1 MEYNYTWDEFTD
13 ADLTELPGEFTMSSL
28 NLSLDVLNQKQM
40 ASMWVCVYEYQF
52 WTPDEGQIGAGDDL
66 EGWVLGPPECYIV
79 NYEVVGS
86 NYSPTYTS
94 SYTTNGEMA
103 HYTATSTIAT
113 SPTNDPLLDEE
124 YLHALNVVK
133 SELGTRLH
141 PREQNYL
148 DRQLVVTMQNYW
160 FLKKNM
166 FTEEAKD
173 FSAEAV
179 STEMAFGEVDF
190 EEQVILDKSF
200 IDNDCLYGVYTA
212 MGKATKFKEYLQ
224 NFEPNGSIADLRFTT
239 DDNFATNRETKYHN
253 AMAITDAPISSNEI
267 KRTFNT
273 DINTSGDITNKP
285 DVFKAVAMIH
295 EILHAEMYR
304 KMLDAV
310 RAAEISGN
318 NLNWTNWTSE
328 QFYNDFLNSLENKYF
343 GIFDYF
349 TRYNYGILVGSN
361 PNDYQHQQMAQHYRD
376 VVKQALTDYDPTLTA
391 TQKEAISWIGLDTA
405 DIVAWQI
412 LTPSERTAIN
422 NLQSQ
427 ILNTFSNGCN

>member
-1 MEYNYTWDEFTD
+1 LNKWRKDNISTETTGSSTGRGCSKITITRGIDGGYTIDVGNC
-13 ADLTELPGEFTMSSL
+13 LPVQKSSQPGTKAASGCPVDDGEVGVVSSM
-28 NLSLDVLNQKQM
+28 DVLYIIKTLGISLLPNEALWIEEDATLIQI
-40 ASMWVCVYEYQF
+40 
-52 WTPDEGQIGAGDDL
+52 DEL
-66 EGWVLGPPECYIV
+66 K
-79 NYEVVGS
+79 
-86 NYSPTYTS
+86 
-94 SYTTNGEMA
+94 
-103 HYTATSTIAT
+103 
-113 SPTNDPLLDEE
+113 E
-124 YLHALNVVK
+124 YLATNN
-133 SELGTRLH
+133 T
-141 PREQNYL
+141 
-148 DRQLVVTMQNYW
+148 
-160 FLKKNM
+160 
-166 FTEEAKD
+166 
-173 FSAEAV
+173 AEGK
-179 STEMAFGEVDF
+179 AFGLEAIRAWMAGGDVDF
-190 EEQVILDKSF
+190 VEQVILDSSF
-200 IDNDCLYGVYTA
+200 VDNDCLYGVYEA

-267 KRTFNT
+267 KITFNT
-273 DINTSGDITNKP
+273 DANISGDITNKP

-328 QFYNDFLNSLENKYF
+328 QFYNNFLNSLENKYF
-343 GIFDYF
+343 GIFDYY

-376 VVKQALTDYDPTLTA
+376 VVKQALTDYDPTLTEN
-391 TQKEAISWIGLDTA
+391 QKEANSWIGLDTA